1 VDIWKNNTMGK
12 DCIKGYST
20 KANGVVNENA
30 PVGTKVQT
38 PISTPAVLSM
48 RTGFVGAPSAKQAKG
63 TG

>member
-12 DCIKGYST
+12 DCIKGYSMR
-20 KANGVVNENA
+20 ANGVVNENA

-48 RTGFVGAPSAKQAKG
+48 RTGFVGAASAKQAKG
-63 TG
+63 AG

>member
-1 VDIWKNNTMGK
+1 MGK
-12 DCIKGYST
+12 DCIKGYSM

>member
-1 VDIWKNNTMGK
+1 MGK
-12 DCIKGYST
+12 DCIKGYSM

-48 RTGFVGAPSAKQAKG
+48 RTGFVGAASAKQAKG
-63 TG
+63 AG